1 MNCPRTGIETSD
13 PTQEQYTLYQLD
25 DTPLPKTCENPYKVT
40 LTIEGKSV
48 LMDIDTGA
56 SLSLVSEHTY
66 QELWPT
72 VPLQETSVTLTTYTG
87 TPLKVLGLMKAT
99 VGYEQ
104 QTVTLPLP
112 LLVVAGLGAS
122 LLGRNWLE
130 KLTLNWKAIYSVN
143 VDQLQAVLNQNSD
156 VFKPGV
162 GTLKDYKAHI
172 FIDSTVPPKFCKA
185 RSVPYAMR
193 PLVEAQLD
201 KLVQEGILTPIQ
213 YSDWAAPIVPV
224 MKAD

>member
-1 MNCPRTGIETSD
+1 M
-13 PTQEQYTLYQLD
+13 
-25 DTPLPKTCENPYKVT
+25 
-40 LTIEGKSV
+40 

-104 QTVTLPLP
+104 QTVTLPL
-112 LLVVAGLGAS
+112 LVVAGVGAS

-130 KLTLNWKAIYSVN
+130 KLTLNWKTIYSVN

-156 VFKPGV
+156 VFKP
-162 GTLKDYKAHI
+162 
-172 FIDSTVPPKFCKA
+172 
-185 RSVPYAMR
+185 
-193 PLVEAQLD
+193 
-201 KLVQEGILTPIQ
+201 
-213 YSDWAAPIVPV
+213 
-224 MKAD
+224 